1 MARRLIRAVRPSPR
15 KDLERL
21 ARRLVSRPATRWCMN
36 VLYNRL
42 SLARKKAFYA
52 LFAKMFREQPQHIAP
67 GEWHVDI
74 AGRRAV
80 LPLDGQDTWLEW
92 DLAVSMLG
100 HETEIKRTY
109 LELLRV
115 RRPSLFLDI
124 GANYGLHSL
133 FFLVHGVP
141 TVSFEPNPGCHGYF
155 RKLADRNRVRGD
167 LRPLAL
173 GAEEG
178 SAEICFPE
186 GETWLGSSSPTV
198 KAQLTAGSGPVIAIR
213 APQTTLDAFVK
224 QDGRRPGL
232 IKIDT
237 EGNEAAV
244 LEGGRDTLR
253 DARPWVIFESWRD
266 ESRERLCG
274 LFDRVG
280 YQISPLPFPGARS
293 STALDRAALA
303 KCPETNFIARPNED
317 ASAQ

>member
-1 MARRLIRAVRPSPR
+1 MARRLIRIVRPSSR
-15 KDLERL
+15 NDLERL

-36 VLYNRL
+36 AVYDRL

-52 LFAKMFREQPQHIAP
+52 RFAKMFRGQPQDIAP
-67 GEWHVDI
+67 GEWRVNI
-74 AGRRAV
+74 AGRRAI
-80 LPLDGQDTWLEW
+80 LPLDGRDTWLEW

-109 LELLRV
+109 LDLLRV
-115 RRPSLFLDI
+115 RRPGLFLDI

-141 TVSFEPNPGCHGYF
+141 TVSFEPNPHCHGYF
-155 RKLADRNRVRGD
+155 RKLADRNRVRAD
-167 LRPLAL
+167 IRPLAL

-178 SAEICFPE
+178 WAEICFRE
-186 GETWLGSSSPTV
+186 SETWLGSSSPAV
-198 KAQLTAGSGPVIAIR
+198 KAQLTAGHGAVIGIR
-213 APQTTLDAFVK
+213 AAQTTLDAFVK
-224 QDGRRPGL
+224 HDGRRPGL

-253 DARPWVIFESWRD
+253 HVRPWVIFESWHD
-266 ESRERLCG
+266 DSRELLYE
-274 LFDRVG
+274 LFEQVG
-280 YQISPLPFPGARS
+280 YQISPLPFQEERS
-293 STALDRAALA
+293 RTVLDRAALA
-303 KCPETNFIARPNED
+303 AWPETNFMARPIED